1 MHKIGTFGSTANRFL
16 HLQNCT
22 GFWCKQR
29 QIKMCIVII
38 QIKYKQPKPG
48 YFWLMRKLVLLSK
61 PWVII
66 KREDRA
72 KWVVDFQCNSVIVC
86 SNPQTSHT
94 QTHTH
99 ILPYPSRINQYLI
112 STCSVV
118 FFCSKANCLY
128 STPTTDRLRDN
139 SFTYKWKERIS
150 GKLFTIIQ

>member
-99 ILPYPSRINQYLI
+99 TSSPILVGSINI
-112 STCSVV
+112 WFRPVP
-118 FFCSKANCLY
+118 LY
-128 STPTTDRLRDN
+128 SFVQKPIVYTVHRLPIVYVITVLPIN
-139 SFTYKWKERIS
+139 GKKEFPAS
-150 GKLFTIIQ
+150 CLQ